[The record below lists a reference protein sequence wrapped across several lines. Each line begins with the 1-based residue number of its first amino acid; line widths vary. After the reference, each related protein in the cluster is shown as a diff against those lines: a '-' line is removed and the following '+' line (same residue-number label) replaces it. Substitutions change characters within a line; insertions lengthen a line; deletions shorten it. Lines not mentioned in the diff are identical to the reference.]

1 MRPDISYPKTEKIL
15 LEYVC
20 SLPEESKEAFFEKYR
35 KSNSNDF
42 CSMIDNYFYTLG
54 MISMNIDFVNETQC
68 HAYVKFQPYNAWSID
83 KGLLSS
89 SEHTLSFITAQ
100 ELLGSYI
107 VELLKQTPI
116 K

>member
-1 MRPDISYPKTEKIL
+1 MRTDISYPKTEKIL
-15 LEYVC
+15 FNYVY
-20 SLPEESKEAFFEKYR
+20 SLSEESKLAFFDKYR
-35 KSNSNDF
+35 NSGSNDF

-83 KGLLSS
+83 KGLLNL
-89 SEHTLSFITAQ
+89 SEHTVSFITAQ
-100 ELLGSYI
+100 ELLGNYI